1 MDWMSLIQENVKQ
14 LKKHCEVI
22 SSILSCLHSSAS
34 SLLCIFPLVLA
45 KSFSTAFSTTVKNVL
60 AIFVHFQLHNGNL
73 TGVDTNIN
81 SGTVG
86 FLPLNP
92 LNVDPELGPVALD
105 NLPNLLPLV
114 VTPNHL
120 HLVVLPHWHGPH
132 TVLGAQLLG
141 QRSGH

>member
-1 MDWMSLIQENVKQ
+1 MMSWIQESSRND
-14 LKKHCEVI
+14 EMS
-22 SSILSCLHSSAS
+22 SSILSCLHSCAS

-60 AIFVHFQLHNGNL
+60 TVFVHFQLDNGHL
-73 TGVDTNIN
+73 AGVDANIN

-105 NLPNLLPLV
+105 HFPHLLPLV

-132 TVLGAQLLG
+132 PVLGAQLLG